1 MTDVDEYMATTV
13 TPVVIQKGKAPKRKR
28 DTESKTH
35 DTDELRKKARL
46 YCSCAQQW
54 RSVSRYSS
62 QRMTE
67 FVEEREFDQ
76 QKELYT
82 SVFGFLHQLW
92 ALTMDKIAM
101 GNGHVATEI
110 ENDVSLRQAIE
121 VEGAKYIQFLTH
133 RWRLVALT
141 SVDIFNGKKHQLLA
155 DPPSGEASIEEID
168 GDARGGEANC
178 EAAGH
183 AQLDAEAIS
192 TEAIDQT
199 TGQAIDED
207 VNTQI

>member
-1 MTDVDEYMATTV
+1 MAVD
-13 TPVVIQKGKAPKRKR
+13 TPVVVQKKTGPKRKR
-28 DTESKTH
+28 DTETKTH
-35 DTDELRKKARL
+35 DTDELRQKARL

-54 RSVSRYSS
+54 KSVSRYSN
-62 QRMTE
+62 QRLGE

-82 SVFGFLHQLW
+82 SVFGFVHQLW
-92 ALTMDKIAM
+92 ALTMDKLAM

-121 VEGAKYIQFLTH
+121 VEGAKYIQYLSH
-133 RWRLVALT
+133 RWKLLALT
-141 SVDIFNGKKHQLLA
+141 SVDVFNGKRLQLLHG
-155 DPPSGEASIEEID
+155 PPSAEVVIEEEID
-168 GDARGGEANC
+168 RDKRRGEANC
-178 EAAGH
+178 EATGH

-192 TEAIDQT
+192 TEAIDEDI
-199 TGQAIDED
+199 GQAIDED